1 MSLTETKIKNAKP
14 TERMYRLPDGDGLFL
29 QVTPKGAKY
38 WRFRYFYA
46 GKEKMLAM
54 GTYPEVS
61 LAEAREKRT
70 MARKD
75 VAAGIDPSAKK
86 QQEKKLAVFKA
97 NNTLEAVAKEWHEK
111 NKAKWSEDHG
121 ERIWQRLKPNVL
133 KPLGNRPIS
142 EIEPLELLDVLQ
154 KVEERGATDLSRRLL
169 QTCTQIFRYAIVT
182 KRATYNP
189 AADLR
194 GALKPHKSENYP
206 RIDAKEIPVFL
217 NKLGTVGTSDQN
229 RLAIRLMMLT
239 FVRTIELRRAKWT
252 DVDLKAREWRL
263 PANTTKT
270 KKVHIV
276 PLAKQSLEILGEL
289 RKLTGG
295 KELMFPPQMH
305 CRHMMMSEN
314 TINNVLKKM
323 GYKGKMVGHG
333 FRGLASTTLNEM
345 GYAPD
350 VIERQLAHKDT
361 NQVRAAYNHA
371 QYLPQRR
378 AMMQDWADFVEKMT
392 LNGTVIVADFKN
404 NAAGGQQ

>member
-1 MSLTETKIKNAKP
+1 MPLTNTEIKNAKP
-14 TERMYRLPDGDGLFL
+14 AERMYRLSDGDGLFL

-38 WRFRYFYA
+38 WRFRYLYV
-46 GKEKMLAM
+46 GKEKMLAL

-70 MARKD
+70 TARKD

-86 QQEKKLAVFKA
+86 QREKKLAIFKA
-97 NNTLEAVAKEWHEK
+97 NNTFEGVAKEWHDK
-111 NKAKWSEDHG
+111 QKSKWSADHAD
-121 ERIWQRLKPNVL
+121 RIWQRLKPNIL
-133 KPLGNRPIS
+133 APLGNRPIS
-142 EIEPLELLDVLQ
+142 EIEPLEILDALQ
-154 KVEERGATDLSRRLL
+154 KVEKRGATDLSRRLL

-182 KRATYNP
+182 KRAAYNP

-206 RIDAKEIPVFL
+206 RIEAKEIPTFL
-217 NKLGTVGTSDQN
+217 KKLETVGTSDQN

-239 FVRTIELRRAKWT
+239 FVRTIELRRAKWA
-252 DVDLKAREWRL
+252 DVDFNAREWRL
-263 PANTTKT
+263 PAHTTKT
-270 KKVHIV
+270 KKAHIV
-276 PLAKQSLEILGEL
+276 PLAKQSIEILREL
-289 RKLTGG
+289 EKLTGG

-350 VIERQLAHKDT
+350 VIERQLAHKET

-378 AMMQDWADFVEKMT
+378 TLMQDWADFVEKSA
-392 LNGTVIVADFKN
+392 NGGTVIVADFKK
-404 NAAGGQQ
+404 NASGGMQ